1 MKRRAFLFA
10 TAAAGATPA
19 FASLGGAADIDE
31 IPTRKAGKVEI
42 VFKSPGPQP
51 NGLQCTDEG
60 LWVMDQGP
68 GNKAYLVSYS
78 DGKIIRGFE
87 TGADRASGITYHD
100 GSLWIGSTYNRAI
113 VRADAKTGK
122 TIEEHFT
129 PGAGVI
135 YSMPGDPAGRG
146 SPVPEQMRQPR
157 PTPRKAPET
166 SKDPSQV
173 GGFQAGRELGARAA
187 GTGAHGQE
195 MKDGKLWMAVPPAR
209 MVYRV
214 DPKEWIVE
222 ARFPTSGN
230 RPHGIGWEGDYLWVT
245 DSNWNAFF
253 KHDTTTGRVVE
264 KIQLGDKDPLPHG
277 MSIRDGWLWYC
288 DDVGLICRLE
298 IA

>member
-1 MKRRAFLFA
+1 MKRRAFLIA

-19 FASLGGAADIDE
+19 FASLGGSADIGK

-42 VFKSPGPQP
+42 VFNSPGPQP

-68 GNKAYLVSYS
+68 ENKVSLVSYS
-78 DGKIIRGFE
+78 GKTIREFE
-87 TGADRASGITYHD
+87 TDAVSASGITYD
-100 GSLWIGSTYNRAI
+100 NGSLWIGSTYNRAI
-113 VRADAKTGK
+113 IRVDAMTGK

-135 YSMPGDPAGRG
+135 YSMPGDPAGRS
-146 SPVPEQMRQPR
+146 SPVPEKMRQPR
-157 PTPRKAPET
+157 PPRPKAPQE
-166 SKDPSQV
+166 PSQV
-173 GGFQAGRELGARAA
+173 SGFQAGKVLGARAA

-214 DPKEWIVE
+214 DPKKWIVE

-253 KHDTTTGRVVE
+253 KHDVETGRVVE
-264 KIQLGDKDPLPHG
+264 KIQLGEKDPLPHG

-288 DDVGLICRLE
+288 DDVGLICRLKLS
-298 IA
+298 